1 MGTENTAAIST
12 NTKMISKI
20 ADNIRLT
27 MDLVKDFKDSV
38 SVKLDKNISALSHLG
53 SSLSKSFSL
62 SSLGNKIGDAFNKG
76 LKSLTNPFKA
86 LGGKISSAFT
96 GLKTKLAGF
105 NPIAAV
111 KNKVKNVISKPMTA
125 VKTLFGKTDEQLKA
139 KFFRVWSNPKKV
151 AKIWN
156 KEMNKVKA
164 PVVPKKPSK
173 VGGLL
178 KSAGGIVKQFIVG
191 LFDALGKFLPKLT
204 AWFHVTLGPYLAPI
218 AIGVLLLSLA
228 IFAMR
233 DYIKELIPVFGKV
246 LSTVADIFD
255 MVKGPVVSVLK
266 GVMGV
271 FTGMF
276 DFVKNLWSALSGIA
290 STVAGIFTFTSQLF
304 DTINEGWT
312 YVSDILLNLL
322 RPIRDVVVAL
332 QPVFDGLVNLLK
344 KFIDNP
350 VGTAVDVGKSIVGGI
365 KSIAGGIFGSD
376 EETEGGSVLDSIFMK
391 VGDAL
396 FELKEYIVGSG
407 LKDNLIM
414 AFDTVKTA
422 LSDFGTRIKEGI
434 KSAFDYALLKINNM
448 KVFASMKNYMETL
461 IPEFHTELYRKM
473 DALGMAINA
482 LEIKT
487 GSSLVNTA
495 KDVFNGISTAAAGLK
510 NKIKGFFGFEVTEED
525 KKAAEGPKNP
535 FEEFIKGF
543 EQMRKDS
550 IALLSDIKAA
560 VVSIEKNKIE
570 IGKTLSQNSGEVSDG
585 KKTNNLQNITMN
597 YQVDINQ
604 VTEKIDKTNEILQGI
619 LTNTAITDK
628 GEYKASAVWSI

>member
-1 MGTENTAAIST
+1 MDNAAAINA
-12 NTKMISKI
+12 NTKLLSKI
-20 ADNIRLT
+20 ADNTRLT
-27 MDLVKDFKDSV
+27 MNDVAAMKETIPD
-38 SVKLDKNISALSHLG
+38 KLDRTASALSHLG

-62 SSLGNKIGDAFNKG
+62 NSLGNKIGDAFNKG

-86 LGGKISSAFT
+86 LGSKISSAFT
-96 GLKTKLAGF
+96 GLKSKLAGF

-111 KNKVKNVISKPMTA
+111 KNKVKNAISKPATA
-125 VKTLFGKTDEQLKA
+125 VKTLLGKNDEQLKA

-164 PVVPKKPSK
+164 TVVPKKPSK
-173 VGGLL
+173 IGGLL

-204 AWFHVTLGPYLAPI
+204 AWIHATIGPYLAPI

-276 DFVKNLWSALSGIA
+276 DFVKNLWNALSGIA

-448 KVFASMKNYMETL
+448 KVFASLKNYMETL

-473 DALGMAINA
+473 DAIGMSISAIG
-482 LEIKT
+482 IMS

-510 NKIKGFFGFEVTEED
+510 NNIKGFFGFEVTEED
-525 KKAAEGPKNP
+525 KKAAEGPNNP

-543 EQMRKDS
+543 EQMRLDT
-550 IALLSDIKAA
+550 IQLLSDIKTA
-560 VVSIEKNKIE
+560 VISIEKNKIE

-585 KKTNNLQNITMN
+585 KKTNTLQNITMN

-604 VTEKIDKTNEILQGI
+604 VTEKIDRTNEILQGI

-628 GEYKASAVWSI
+628 GAQKASAVWSI

>member
-1 MGTENTAAIST
+1 MGTENTAAISA

-38 SVKLDKNISALSHLG
+38 SVKLDKNLSALSHLG

-156 KEMNKVKA
+156 KEMNKAKA

-276 DFVKNLWSALSGIA
+276 DFVKNLWNALSGIA

-365 KSIAGGIFGSD
+365 KSIAGGIFGND

-473 DALGMAINA
+473 DALGMAISA
-482 LEIKT
+482 IEIKT

-585 KKTNNLQNITMN
+585 KKTNTLQNITMN
-597 YQVDINQ
+597 YQVDIKD
-604 VTEKIDKTNEILQGI
+604 VTDKIDRTNELLTGI
-619 LTNTAITDK
+619 LKNSSLDDTGIIKNN
-628 GEYKASAVWSI
+628 AVWSI